1 MLAVVLAL
9 VAALGFGSTAIFA
22 RVGMQGIRPLPS
34 TVISTLISF
43 VPTLLLALAFAWS
56 DIRDLPPIAYLWLL
70 CLGALSFLGVR
81 AQNFAAI
88 NLLGA
93 SRSSPFVG
101 TSVVFGVL
109 FAVTITGERPQLLV
123 ILGTLGVLVGLV
135 VAIGNLTGQRWL
147 HDRRSLLGY
156 ALAMGAGASYGG
168 SNVLTKVL
176 ISAYGSPLMISA
188 FGLMFGVLLL
198 LPLAGGGAVQ
208 DLKASG
214 RSRGFLGHVVLA
226 GLASAFAIIAFG
238 YSLQRSDVVI
248 VSPIVSINPLI
259 TLLLAQVF
267 LPGLERVTKQV
278 VAGTLLTVA
287 GVVVVIVGSTM

>member
-1 MLAVVLAL
+1 MLAVILAL

-34 TVISTLISF
+34 TVISTIASF
-43 VPTLLLALAFAWS
+43 VPTMLLALAFAWS
-56 DIRDLPPIAYLWLL
+56 DFRELPPIAYLWLL
-70 CLGALSFLGVR
+70 CLGALSFLGGR
-81 AQNFAAI
+81 AQNFMAI

-123 ILGTLGVLVGLV
+123 ILGTVGVIVGLV

-208 DLKASG
+208 DLTASR
-214 RSRGFLGHVVLA
+214 RSRGFLGHLVLA

-267 LPGLERVTKQV
+267 LPGLE
-278 VAGTLLTVA
+278 
-287 GVVVVIVGSTM
+287 

>member
-1 MLAVVLAL
+1 MLAVILAL
-9 VAALGFGSTAIFA
+9 AAALGFGSTAIFA

-34 TVISTLISF
+34 TVISTLASF

-56 DIRDLPPIAYLWLL
+56 DFRDLPPIAYLWLL
-70 CLGALSFLGVR
+70 CLGALSFLGGR
-81 AQNFAAI
+81 AQNFVAI
-88 NLLGA
+88 HLLGA

-109 FAVTITGERPQLLV
+109 FAVTITGERPHLLV
-123 ILGTLGVLVGLV
+123 ILGTVGVVAGLL
-135 VAIGNLTGQRWL
+135 VAIGKFTGQRWL

-198 LPLAGGGAVQ
+198 PLAGVGAVQ
-208 DLKASG
+208 DLKASA

-287 GVVVVIVGSTM
+287 GVVLVIVGSTF